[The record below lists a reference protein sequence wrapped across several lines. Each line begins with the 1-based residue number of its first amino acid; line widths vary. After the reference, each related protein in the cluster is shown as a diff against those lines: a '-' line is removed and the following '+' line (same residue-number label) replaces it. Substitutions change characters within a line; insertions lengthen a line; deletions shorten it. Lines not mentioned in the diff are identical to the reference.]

1 MIIYKIKNNINEKVY
16 IGLTTCSL
24 EHRWKKHLTE
34 GRNEKNKKHLYKSM
48 RKYGLENFSIE
59 QIDSASNLKE
69 LGLDSLDVVD
79 LLMEM
84 EEQFEIEFE
93 NEEMLS
99 LKLVSDVVDTIVK
112 KTK

>member
-1 MIIYKIKNNINEKVY
+1 MEKTKIAEIVIERLRKA
-16 IGLTTCSL
+16 S
-24 EHRWKKHLTE
+24 
-34 GRNEKNKKHLYKSM
+34 KNKEVTL
-48 RKYGLENFSIE
+48 
-59 QIDSASNLKE
+59 DSNLKE

>member
-1 MIIYKIKNNINEKVY
+1 MERTKIDEIVIERLSKA
-16 IGLTTCSL
+16 S
-24 EHRWKKHLTE
+24 
-34 GRNEKNKKHLYKSM
+34 KNKEITL
-48 RKYGLENFSIE
+48 
-59 QIDSASNLKE
+59 DSNLKE

>member
-1 MIIYKIKNNINEKVY
+1 MVRTKIAEIVIERLSKA
-16 IGLTTCSL
+16 S
-24 EHRWKKHLTE
+24 
-34 GRNEKNKKHLYKSM
+34 KNKEITL
-48 RKYGLENFSIE
+48 
-59 QIDSASNLKE
+59 DSNLKE

>member
-1 MIIYKIKNNINEKVY
+1 MERTKIAEIVIERLSKA
-16 IGLTTCSL
+16 S
-24 EHRWKKHLTE
+24 
-34 GRNEKNKKHLYKSM
+34 KNKEITL
-48 RKYGLENFSIE
+48 
-59 QIDSASNLKE
+59 DSNLKE

-84 EEQFEIEFE
+84 EDQFEIEFE

>member
-1 MIIYKIKNNINEKVY
+1 MERTKIAEIVIERLSKA
-16 IGLTTCSL
+16 S
-24 EHRWKKHLTE
+24 
-34 GRNEKNKKHLYKSM
+34 KNKEITL
-48 RKYGLENFSIE
+48 
-59 QIDSASNLKE
+59 DSNLKE

-84 EEQFEIEFE
+84 KEQFEIEFE

>member
-1 MIIYKIKNNINEKVY
+1 MERTKIAEIVIERLSKA
-16 IGLTTCSL
+16 S
-24 EHRWKKHLTE
+24 
-34 GRNEKNKKHLYKSM
+34 KNKEITL
-48 RKYGLENFSIE
+48 
-59 QIDSASNLKE
+59 DSNLKE

>member
-1 MIIYKIKNNINEKVY
+1 MEKTKIAEIVIERLSKA
-16 IGLTTCSL
+16 S
-24 EHRWKKHLTE
+24 
-34 GRNEKNKKHLYKSM
+34 KNKEVTL
-48 RKYGLENFSIE
+48 
-59 QIDSASNLKE
+59 DSNLKE

-93 NEEMLS
+93 NEEMLA
-99 LKLVSDVVDTIVK
+99 LKLVSDVVDTIVE

>member
-1 MIIYKIKNNINEKVY
+1 MEKTKIAEIVIERLSKA
-16 IGLTTCSL
+16 S
-24 EHRWKKHLTE
+24 
-34 GRNEKNKKHLYKSM
+34 KNKEITL
-48 RKYGLENFSIE
+48 
-59 QIDSASNLKE
+59 DSNLKE

>member
-1 MIIYKIKNNINEKVY
+1 
-16 IGLTTCSL
+16 
-24 EHRWKKHLTE
+24 
-34 GRNEKNKKHLYKSM
+34 M

>member
-1 MIIYKIKNNINEKVY
+1 MERTKIAEIVIERLSKA
-16 IGLTTCSL
+16 S
-24 EHRWKKHLTE
+24 
-34 GRNEKNKKHLYKSM
+34 KNKEITL
-48 RKYGLENFSIE
+48 
-59 QIDSASNLKE
+59 DSTLKE

>member
-1 MIIYKIKNNINEKVY
+1 MERTKIAEIVIERLSKA
-16 IGLTTCSL
+16 S
-24 EHRWKKHLTE
+24 
-34 GRNEKNKKHLYKSM
+34 KNKEITLD
-48 RKYGLENFSIE
+48 G
-59 QIDSASNLKE
+59 NLKE

>member
-1 MIIYKIKNNINEKVY
+1 M
-16 IGLTTCSL
+16 
-24 EHRWKKHLTE
+24 
-34 GRNEKNKKHLYKSM
+34 
-48 RKYGLENFSIE
+48 
-59 QIDSASNLKE
+59 
-69 LGLDSLDVVD
+69 DVVD

>member
-1 MIIYKIKNNINEKVY
+1 MERTKIAEIVIERLSKA
-16 IGLTTCSL
+16 S
-24 EHRWKKHLTE
+24 
-34 GRNEKNKKHLYKSM
+34 KNKEITL
-48 RKYGLENFSIE
+48 
-59 QIDSASNLKE
+59 DSNLKE
-69 LGLDSLDVVD
+69 LGLDSLDFVD

>member
-1 MIIYKIKNNINEKVY
+1 MERKKIAEIVIERLSKA
-16 IGLTTCSL
+16 S
-24 EHRWKKHLTE
+24 
-34 GRNEKNKKHLYKSM
+34 KNKEITL
-48 RKYGLENFSIE
+48 
-59 QIDSASNLKE
+59 DSNLKE

-99 LKLVSDVVDTIVK
+99 LKLVSDVVDTLVK
-112 KTK
+112 KKK

>member
-1 MIIYKIKNNINEKVY
+1 MEKTKIAEIVIERLCKA
-16 IGLTTCSL
+16 S
-24 EHRWKKHLTE
+24 
-34 GRNEKNKKHLYKSM
+34 KNKEVTL
-48 RKYGLENFSIE
+48 
-59 QIDSASNLKE
+59 ASNLKE

>member
-1 MIIYKIKNNINEKVY
+1 MERTKISEIVIERLSKA
-16 IGLTTCSL
+16 S
-24 EHRWKKHLTE
+24 
-34 GRNEKNKKHLYKSM
+34 KNKEITL
-48 RKYGLENFSIE
+48 
-59 QIDSASNLKE
+59 DSNLKE

>member
-1 MIIYKIKNNINEKVY
+1 MERTKIAEIVIERLSKA
-16 IGLTTCSL
+16 S
-24 EHRWKKHLTE
+24 
-34 GRNEKNKKHLYKSM
+34 KNKEITL
-48 RKYGLENFSIE
+48 
-59 QIDSASNLKE
+59 DSNLKE

-99 LKLVSDVVDTIVK
+99 LKLVSDVVDTLVK
-112 KTK
+112 KKK